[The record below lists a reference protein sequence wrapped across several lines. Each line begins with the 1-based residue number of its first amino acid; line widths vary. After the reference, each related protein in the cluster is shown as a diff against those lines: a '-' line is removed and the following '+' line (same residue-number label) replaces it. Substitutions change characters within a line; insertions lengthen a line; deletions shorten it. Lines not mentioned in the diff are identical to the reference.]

1 MELDICQLE
10 ALKKFIAYY
19 CNFDNFEKAQE
30 KYNIKTYKGYLLL
43 IARKGI
49 TILLENDIIPNLL
62 FITNSIIKNR
72 QYINFRISIKKNN
85 GGAE

>member
-49 TILLENDIIPNLL
+49 KILLENDIIPNLL
-62 FITNSIIKNR
+62 FITKSIIKTDS
-72 QYINFRISIKKNN
+72 ILISEYQLKKIM
-85 GGAE
+85 EV